1 MTGRGTLKRYR
12 WMLPILLLAFL
23 LRVAYLDA
31 QSLWWDEAFSVTI
44 SRMDLQS
51 LLAAVL
57 ADRVHP
63 PLYYL
68 VLRVW
73 LTLGQ
78 GEFVVRAL
86 SAFLGVLG
94 MASLF
99 PMAALVGDRRLG
111 AVSAFALAI
120 SPMHIWYSQEAR
132 MYSLVVFLT
141 VLANYFF
148 ARLLRSEGRATWL
161 GYGITTLLAMH
172 THYLALFVILAQM
185 THLIVTRQRHR
196 SLLRNWL
203 LCMLI
208 VGLLSSPWFGA
219 IFLTGGFYRA
229 SISWIRPV
237 MPQDLFWTIYDFG
250 LGSSSDPGNLFN
262 ILSTVLLTAMLA
274 YVSIHLLLGKIPAP
288 RRSVLWFVWLWL
300 FLPLILV
307 FLISLDWPLP
317 QKRSIYMDRFLI
329 PSLPA
334 FLILISCG
342 ITQIFKRKRVL
353 GAVMAAALLVPITGS
368 VYAQFSEQTY
378 HRDNWRQAIADIKAG
393 AQSGDLLLVRPHD
406 YVPLDYYDLQEI
418 PWFTVPYL
426 ESVDEYE
433 TYLDT
438 HLADNMSVGGR
449 LWTMIVC
456 ENADAHRFV
465 QDSPQNL
472 MDKVH
477 NDELR
482 AWLLSHYQLLD
493 ERVYRGIYL
502 ASYGTREET

>member
-1 MTGRGTLKRYR
+1 MKGRGTFGRYC

-23 LRVAYLDA
+23 LRVAYLDG
-31 QSLWWDEAFSVTI
+31 QSMWWDEAFSVTI
-44 SRMDLQS
+44 SNMDLQS
-51 LLAAVL
+51 LLAEVL

-94 MASLF
+94 VASLF
-99 PMAALVGDRRLG
+99 PMATLVDDRRLG

-148 ARLLRSEGRATWL
+148 ARLLRSQGRATWF
-161 GYGITTLLAMH
+161 GYGITTLLAVH

-185 THLIVTRQRHR
+185 TFLTITRGRHR
-196 SLLRNWL
+196 ALLRNWL

-229 SISWIRPV
+229 SISWIRPAI
-237 MPQDLFWTIYDFG
+237 PQDLFWTIYDFG
-250 LGSSSDPGNLFN
+250 LGSSSDPGNLLN
-262 ILSTVLLTAMLA
+262 ILAAVLLTAVLV
-274 YVSIHLLLGKIPAP
+274 YVSLRLFLSRIPP
-288 RRSVLWFVWLWL
+288 RQRSVLWLVWLWL

-334 FLILISCG
+334 FLILISHG
-342 ITQIFKRKRVL
+342 ITQLFERKKVL
-353 GAVMAAALLVPITGS
+353 GVVVAAAILVPTAAS
-368 VYAQFSEQTY
+368 VYAQFSAQTY
-378 HRDNWRQAIADIKAG
+378 RRDDWRQAIADIRAG
-393 AQSGDLLLVRPHD
+393 AQGGDLLLVRTHD
-406 YVPLDYYDLQEI
+406 YVPLHYYDLYEI

-426 ESVDEYE
+426 DSADEYE
-433 TYLDT
+433 AYLDT
-438 HLADNMSVGGR
+438 HLAESMSADGR
-449 LWTMIVC
+449 LWTMVVY
-456 ENADAHRFV
+456 ETADPHRFS
-465 QDSPQNL
+465 QARQQRL
-472 MDKVH
+472 LRKVEE
-477 NDELR
+477 DEVR
-482 AWLLSHYQLLD
+482 IWLLQNFRLLED
-493 ERVYRGIYL
+493 RLYSGVCLSLYEPL
-502 ASYGTREET
+502 

>member
-1 MTGRGTLKRYR
+1 VTGRVTLERYR

-23 LRVAYLDA
+23 LRVACLDA
-31 QSLWWDEAFSVTI
+31 QSMWWDEAFSVTI
-44 SRMDLQS
+44 SSMDLRS
-51 LLAAVL
+51 LLDAVL

-86 SAFLGVLG
+86 SAFVGVLG
-94 MASLF
+94 VASLF
-99 PMAALVGDRRLG
+99 PMAALAGDRRLG
-111 AVSAFALAI
+111 AVSAFALAV

-148 ARLLRSEGRATWL
+148 ARLLRNGGRAIWL
-161 GYGITTLLAMH
+161 GYGITTLLAVH
-172 THYLALFVILAQM
+172 THYLVVFVILAQM
-185 THLIVTRQRHR
+185 TYLTVTRQRHR

-229 SISWIRPV
+229 SISWIRPAT
-237 MPQDLFWTIYDFG
+237 PQDLFWTMYGFG
-250 LGSSSDPGNLFN
+250 LGSSSDPGNLVN
-262 ILSTVLLTAMLA
+262 ILSAVLPAGMLA
-274 YVSIHLLLGKIPAP
+274 CVSIRLLLGNIPA
-288 RRSVLWFVWLWL
+288 RQRSVLWFVWLWL
-300 FLPLILV
+300 FLPLTLV

-317 QKRSIYMDRFLI
+317 MKRSIYMDRFLI
-329 PSLPA
+329 PVLPA
-334 FLILISCG
+334 FLVLISYG

-353 GAVMAAALLVPITGS
+353 GAVTATVLLVPIAGS

-378 HRDNWRQAIADIKAG
+378 QRDDWRQAIADIKAG
-393 AQSGDLLLVRPHD
+393 AQSEDLLLVRPHD
-406 YVPLDYYDLQEI
+406 YVPLQYYDLQEI

-426 ESVDEYE
+426 ESGDEYE
-433 TYLDT
+433 TYLDA
-438 HLADNMSVGGR
+438 HLTDSMRAGGR

-456 ENADAHRFV
+456 ENADPHRFAQETHQQLV
-465 QDSPQNL
+465 R
-472 MDKVH
+472 KVEE
-477 NDELR
+477 DELR
-482 AWLLSHYQLLD
+482 VWLLQNFRLLD
-493 ERVYRGIYL
+493 ERFYSGVYLSLYEPR
-502 ASYGTREET
+502 